1 MNNTLKGTSGA
12 ISKFNMIDGY
22 KNTVTS
28 AEHVSVIG
36 SENTVEN
43 SKSQTVIGD
52 SNKITKRNKD
62 TTSGKQEERTKNVSD
77 LVIGKGNDISGNE
90 TYVKGYESL
99 TVIGNNNNNLV
110 NPGASI
116 VIGDY

>member
-22 KNTVTS
+22 KNTVTK

-52 SNKITKRNKD
+52 SNKITDRNAGTVPGNRKKGRRMCP
-62 TTSGKQEERTKNVSD
+62 TLSSAREMIFPQRHLYERV
-77 LVIGKGNDISGNE
+77 
-90 TYVKGYESL
+90 
-99 TVIGNNNNNLV
+99 
-110 NPGASI
+110 
-116 VIGDY
+116 